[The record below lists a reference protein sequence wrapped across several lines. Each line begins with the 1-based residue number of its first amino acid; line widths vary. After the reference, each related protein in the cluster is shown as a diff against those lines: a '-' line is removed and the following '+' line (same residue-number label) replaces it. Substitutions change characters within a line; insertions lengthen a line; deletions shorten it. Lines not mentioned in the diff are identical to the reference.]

1 MNLDEEGIIS
11 LLNRYDKDSKAIKE
25 DILRMCWYMRGS
37 ISYDDA
43 MLLSEQER
51 KLIGKIIED
60 NLNTTKKIGL
70 PFF

>member
-1 MNLDEEGIIS
+1 MNLDEEGIVA
-11 LLNRYDKDSKAIKE
+11 LLAKYDKDSKAIKE

-60 NLNTTKKIGL
+60 NLETAKKTGL
-70 PFF
+70 SFF

>member
-1 MNLDEEGIIS
+1 LSLDEEGIIS
-11 LLNRYDKDSKAIKE
+11 LLKRYDKDSKAIKE

-51 KLIGKIIED
+51 KIIGKIIED
-60 NLNTTKKIGL
+60 NLETVKKTGL